1 MPPCSCARA
10 HTHIYVPQHRH
21 RRGVW
26 RVSWRVACVASCG
39 VCRVVSMRMRGQC
52 VCLYIS
58 LYISLYYVML
68 EAAAT
73 RPVVELVF
81 LYICLSLSVS
91 LSVSPKYIHTY
102 RSISHLSSIY
112 LSIDGGQERSTKSAG
127 VGCRV
132 WGVGWRV

>member
-1 MPPCSCARA
+1 MSQCFPPVSPEHGLEFRVQGLGFSHVKVISTCPPAPARA
-10 HTHIYVPQHRH
+10 HTHTFTCRSTGI
-21 RRGVW
+21 GV
-26 RVSWRVACVASCG
+26 SCG

-81 LYICLSLSVS
+81 LYICLSLSVC
-91 LSVSPKYIHTY
+91 LSVCLSAPNTY
-102 RSISHLSSIY
+102 TPIDLSVIY
-112 LSIDGGQERSTKSAG
+112 LLSI
-127 VGCRV
+127 CL
-132 WGVGWRV
+132 